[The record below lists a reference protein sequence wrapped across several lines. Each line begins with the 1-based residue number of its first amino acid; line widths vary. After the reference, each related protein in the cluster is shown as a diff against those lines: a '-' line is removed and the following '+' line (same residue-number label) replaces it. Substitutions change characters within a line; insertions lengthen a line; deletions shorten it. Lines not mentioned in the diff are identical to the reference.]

1 MSWIQYQHTDIR
13 ESKLG
18 NLTLLHVL
26 GILWLW
32 GPITGSQLDER
43 VFSKIT
49 LGHEDSEMFLS
60 LILNLPLI
68 FLTHP
73 ITK

>member
-1 MSWIQYQHTDIR
+1 MSWTQYQHIR
-13 ESKLG
+13 ESTLG
-18 NLTLLHVL
+18 NPTLLHVL

-32 GPITGSQLDER
+32 GPIAVSQPDER

-60 LILNLPLI
+60 LFLNLPSI
-68 FLTHP
+68 FLTFP

>member
-1 MSWIQYQHTDIR
+1 MSWIQYQRTDIR

-18 NLTLLHVL
+18 NPTLLCVL

-32 GPITGSQLDER
+32 RPIAGSQPDER
-43 VFSKIT
+43 VFSKIA
-49 LGHEDSEMFLS
+49 LGHEDSEIFLS
-60 LILNLPLI
+60 LFLNLPSI
-68 FLTHP
+68 FLTYP